1 MRNLGKRLFGISLL
15 LFIIG
20 VCGIIWLFTKQ
31 ENFSFS
37 LKQVNEER
45 MIEQEVKAIELL
57 TEVADVEIMA
67 SKQPKASVRMVGE
80 VSEQQQERLEFRSVV
95 SPDGTLL
102 VELRERPHVNMFYP
116 RNGKVK
122 LELFLPEKVYEHVQL
137 ETMTG
142 DIKSGMLRAKN
153 TKISSSNGDVDV
165 LGYEGEEL
173 NVQTVTGDINLANVR
188 SAVVIESSTGE
199 IDKLTMP
206 ELTHDV
212 SIRTDTGDIRVTVAK
227 EPAAAQL
234 EVTTDTGGIETT
246 WSNLTYEKDE
256 EYKVKASIGA
266 GGPKMT
272 VRSSSGD
279 VRIQ

>member
-20 VCGIIWLFTKQ
+20 ICGIIWLFTKQ

-45 MIEQEVKAIELL
+45 MIEQEVKAIEVL
-57 TEVADVEIMA
+57 TEAVDVEIMA

-122 LELFLPEKVYEHVQL
+122 LELFLPEKVYEQVQL

-153 TKISSSNGDVDV
+153 TKISSGNGDVDV
-165 LGYEGEEL
+165 SGYEGEVL
-173 NVQTVTGDINLANVR
+173 DVQTATGDINLANVR
-188 SAVVIESSTGE
+188 AAVVIESSTGE

-234 EVTTDTGGIETT
+234 EVTTDTGAIETT
-246 WSNLTYEKDE
+246 WSNLSYEKNE
-256 EYKVKASIGA
+256 EYKVKASIGS

>member
-37 LKQVNEER
+37 LKHVNEER
-45 MIEQEVKAIELL
+45 TIEQEIKAIEVL

-67 SKQPKASVRMVGE
+67 TKQPKVSVRMVGE

-102 VELRERPHVNMFYP
+102 VEMRERPHVNMFYP

-122 LELFLPEKVYEHVQL
+122 LELLLPEKVYEYVQL

-153 TKISSSNGDVDV
+153 TEVISNSGDVDMS
-165 LGYEGEEL
+165 GYEGEGL
-173 NVQTVTGDINLANVR
+173 DVQTGTGDINLANIR

-199 IDKLTMP
+199 IDELSMP

-212 SIRTDTGDIRVTVAK
+212 SIKTDTGDIRVTVAK

-246 WSNLTYEKDE
+246 WSNLSYEKKED
-256 EYKVKASIGA
+256 YKVKASIGS

-272 VRSSSGD
+272 VRSSNGE
-279 VRIQ
+279 VRIH

>member
-20 VCGIIWLFTKQ
+20 ICGIIWLFTKQ

-45 MIEQEVKAIELL
+45 MIEQEVKAIEVL
-57 TEVADVEIMA
+57 TEAVDVEIMA

-122 LELFLPEKVYEHVQL
+122 LELFLPEKVYEQVQL

-153 TKISSSNGDVDV
+153 TKISSGNGDVDV
-165 LGYEGEEL
+165 SGYEGEVL
-173 NVQTVTGDINLANVR
+173 DVQTATGDINLVNVR

-234 EVTTDTGGIETT
+234 EVTTDTGAIETT
-246 WSNLTYEKDE
+246 WSNLSYEKNE
-256 EYKVKASIGA
+256 EYKVKASIGS

>member
-45 MIEQEVKAIELL
+45 MIEQEVKAIEVR

-80 VSEQQQERLEFRSVV
+80 VSEQQEERLEFRSVV

-165 LGYEGEEL
+165 LGYEGEAL
-173 NVQTVTGDINLANVR
+173 NVQTATGDINLANVR
-188 SAVVIESSTGE
+188 SAVTIESSTGE
-199 IDKLTMP
+199 IDKVTMP

-246 WSNLTYEKDE
+246 WSNLIYEKDE
-256 EYKVKASIGA
+256 EYKVKASIGS

-272 VRSSSGD
+272 VRSSTGD

>member
-37 LKQVNEER
+37 LKQVNEEH

-57 TEVADVEIMA
+57 TETSDVEIMA
-67 SKQPKASVRMVGE
+67 TKQPKASVRMVGE

-95 SPDGTLL
+95 SPDGTLV

-116 RNGKVK
+116 RNGKIK

-165 LGYEGEEL
+165 LGYEGEAL

-188 SAVVIESSTGE
+188 SAVTIESSTGE

-212 SIRTDTGDIRVTVAK
+212 SIRTDTGDIRVSVAK

-246 WSNLTYEKDE
+246 WSNLTYEKNE
-256 EYKVKASIGA
+256 EYKVKASIGSD
-266 GGPKMT
+266 GPKMT
-272 VRSSSGD
+272 MRSSTGD

>member
-37 LKQVNEER
+37 LKQVNEEHV
-45 MIEQEVKAIELL
+45 IEQEVKAIELL
-57 TEVADVEIMA
+57 TEAADVEIMA

-102 VELRERPHVNMFYP
+102 VELRELPHVNMFYP

-122 LELFLPEKVYEHVQL
+122 LEVFLPEKVYENVQL

-153 TKISSSNGDVDV
+153 TKISTGNGDVNV
-165 LGYEGEEL
+165 SGYEGEAL
-173 NVQTVTGDINLANVR
+173 NVQTATGDINLEDVR

-234 EVTTDTGGIETT
+234 EVTTDTGSISTT
-246 WSNLTYEKDE
+246 WSNLIYEKDE
-256 EYKVKASIGA
+256 EYRVKASIGS

-272 VRSSSGD
+272 VRSSTGD